1 MNTSKSTEEKID
13 IMATNLTQNY
23 SHFLIALFLYKS
35 GHSLPGKLNFGPNM
49 FCTSS
54 SSSFGWQNRRQKRE
68 GKARLYL
75 LSFGWQNRRQKR
87 EGKAR
92 SDGKMIPT
100 KVVVGGL
107 IRQKCL
113 LLQLM

>member
-23 SHFLIALFLYKS
+23 SHFVIALFLYKS

-68 GKARLYL
+68 GKAR
-75 LSFGWQNRRQKR
+75 
-87 EGKAR
+87 